1 MIKIKTFDRIIG
13 RSQKRISQQEKKSI
27 KNTINMIFKII
38 NPVIYSERE
47 KMQEKSTEE
56 IKEIAYKAELAIQK
70 ILKDC

>member
-1 MIKIKTFDRIIG
+1 
-13 RSQKRISQQEKKSI
+13 
-27 KNTINMIFKII
+27 MIFKII

>member
-38 NPVIYSERE
+38 NPVIYSEFIIFCFQQGSNCRRD
-47 KMQEKSTEE
+47 
-56 IKEIAYKAELAIQK
+56 Y
-70 ILKDC
+70 